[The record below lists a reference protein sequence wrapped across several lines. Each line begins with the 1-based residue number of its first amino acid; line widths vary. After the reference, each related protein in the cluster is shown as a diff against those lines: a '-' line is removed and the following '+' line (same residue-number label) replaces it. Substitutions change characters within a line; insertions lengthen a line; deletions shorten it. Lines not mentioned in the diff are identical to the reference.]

1 MNQMNLRKTALAMP
15 PTSPAFPPGPYSF
28 VDRQYFIIR
37 YHTDL
42 EALRRVVPEPLEVIE
57 PVVNYEF
64 IRMAGVYE
72 GLHEAGIRPT
82 RLAGISI
89 SASPR

>member
-1 MNQMNLRKTALAMP
+1 
-15 PTSPAFPPGPYSF
+15 
-28 VDRQYFIIR
+28 
-37 YHTDL
+37 
-42 EALRRVVPEPLEVIE
+42 
-57 PVVNYEF
+57 VVNYEF

>member
-1 MNQMNLRKTALAMP
+1 MGGTTLRPRPFAMP
-15 PTSPAFPPGPYSF
+15 PSSPAYPLGPYRF
-28 VDRQYFIIR
+28 VNREYFIIR
-37 YHTDL
+37 YRTDPPDAAAGGAR
-42 EALRRVVPEPLEVIE
+42 EIAE